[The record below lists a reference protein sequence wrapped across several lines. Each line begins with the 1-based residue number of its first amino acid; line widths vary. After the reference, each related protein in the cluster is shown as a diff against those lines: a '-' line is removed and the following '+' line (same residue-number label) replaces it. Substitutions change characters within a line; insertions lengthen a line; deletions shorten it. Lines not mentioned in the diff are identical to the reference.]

1 MKEKKEKKKKSKILR
16 IILLILIILLFIFVT
31 AAGTAFWYVSN
42 KLGKINYMDIDEENL
57 EISSEAKE
65 SLSGYRNIALFGI
78 DTRSDS
84 YATSR
89 SDCIIIVSINEKTKE
104 VKLMSVYRDSYL
116 DITGRG
122 LDKVTHAYAY
132 GGPEKSISTLNR
144 NLDLN
149 IKEFVTVNFE
159 AAKKIVDAVDGIKMT
174 ITDVEATQIS
184 GISKGGTYTL
194 TGSQALEYARIR
206 HTDSDYKR
214 TERMRDVL
222 TAVFNKVKTM
232 SIGRI
237 NKLADEILPLV
248 YTNIKSD
255 EIFDLIPDAVSYKIS
270 ESVGW
275 PYEIKGATINKI
287 WYGVPV
293 NLEENVRKMHK
304 EMFNEDSYEP
314 SETVKNISESIKKK
328 TGYR

>member
-1 MKEKKEKKKKSKILR
+1 MKEKKKKSKVLR
-16 IILLILIILLFIFVT
+16 VILLILIILLVIFV
-31 AAGTAFWYVSN
+31 AATGTVFWYVSN
-42 KLGKINYMDIDEENL
+42 KLGKINYMDIDKENL
-57 EISSEAKE
+57 EISSEAEE
-65 SLSGYRNIALFGI
+65 SLSEYRNIALFGI

-84 YATSR
+84 YTTSR

-132 GGPEKSISTLNR
+132 GGAEKSISTLNR

-174 ITDVEATQIS
+174 VTDAEATQIS

-194 TGSQALEYARIR
+194 TGNQALEYARIR
-206 HTDSDYKR
+206 HTDNDYKR

-232 SIGRI
+232 SVGRL

-248 YTNIKSD
+248 YTNIKSN
-255 EIFDLIPDAVSYKIS
+255 EIFELIPDAVSYKIS
-270 ESVGW
+270 GSVGW
-275 PYEIKGATINKI
+275 PYKVKGTTINKI

-314 SETVKNISESIKKK
+314 SETVKNISESIKRK
-328 TGYR
+328 TGI